1 MRCLMLPNWPWQ
13 ISLGILKNS
22 LRVQLCFLPLPNQ
35 RKRLSW
41 GWEGSSLG
49 KKKKKTMSWLYSPWR
64 SSQLSMLPV
73 IGSLWPKGGK
83 GNTCQ
88 WMIIKPNKNIERL
101 SVKNNIL
108 KVWVNKRSFL
118 LHCLVTCQE
127 ETFQSWPVTARFWCS
142 DGIFPAC
149 KAVSKL
155 LLFKRTPII
164 LD

>member
-1 MRCLMLPNWPWQ
+1 MPYVAQLTMTNLTGDSKKFTESTALFP
-13 ISLGILKNS
+13 SFTKSKEKVELG
-22 LRVQLCFLPLPNQ
+22 LRGLIF
-35 RKRLSW
+35 RK
-41 GWEGSSLG
+41 